1 VQKQSLLWRIGNFS
15 EYKSGVVNG
24 NAVVCEKCVD
34 KEGYLFCEISLGKDF
49 STSLLKNNLYA
60 HHRDL
65 YEEYIR
71 QTRED
76 TKTSFDQIRKK
87 NQIASPAET
96 SEVPSLVA
104 EIQREFSLFNLEKV
118 IHVKADPLAWWKTG
132 KAQYPLLATLT
143 QRVLAVPA
151 TSANAER
158 LLSKAGLN
166 LTDKRNRLSGDNI
179 ELLVWLREAWLP
191 LEEYEKTVKSNT

>member
-1 VQKQSLLWRIGNFS
+1 MHI
-15 EYKSGVVNG
+15 
-24 NAVVCEKCVD
+24 
-34 KEGYLFCEISLGKDF
+34 
-49 STSLLKNNLYA
+49 
-60 HHRDL
+60 RDL

-71 QTRED
+71 QTTGSSED
-76 TKTSFDQIRKK
+76 TKTSFDQLRKK

-118 IHVKADPLAWWKTG
+118 IHEKADPLAWWKTR
-132 KAQYPLLATLT
+132 KAQYPLLATLAR
-143 QRVLAVPA
+143 RVLAVPA

-158 LLSKAGLN
+158 LFSKAGLT

-179 ELLVWLREAWLP
+179 ELFVWLREAWLP